1 MSLVPRRQLG
11 AHAALRGTDRRGPV
25 NRRHAAYVGVCAGL
39 GQTGPDQ
46 RGRAVTTRARRD
58 QLSST
63 AAHLTRVARPLGGSR
78 VARRLGGAAIL
89 GVLGWRL
96 GVGPSAHAV
105 GAIDARALVVAVAL
119 AALTTVCC
127 AWRWSLVAGGLGVAV
142 PLRAAIAACYRSTF
156 LNTATPGGVLG
167 DVHRGVRH
175 GRQHGD
181 TGRGVRSV
189 IWERT
194 AGQVV
199 QAVMA
204 LAALTVLPSPL
215 RPHMGWVWGAGAT
228 GALGLLLVWR
238 RTRSTSTGRRA
249 SITPRRTASIVRLVV
264 VELRAGALSRRT
276 WPLVAVASALAI
288 TGHVLTFLV
297 AARTAGATAPLGQLV
312 PLGFVVLVGMGIPMN
327 IAGWGPREGVA
338 AWVFG
343 AAGLGAQAGLSTAVV
358 YGVLVLVASL
368 PGAVVVLVTSLRR
381 GRTGVGAGA
390 PSLGPAGTSAP
401 SPAGTAAPDLGEA
414 ARA

>member
-1 MSLVPRRQLG
+1 MSLGPRRSG
-11 AHAALRGTDRRGPV
+11 GSHDALRDADRRGPV

-46 RGRAVTTRARRD
+46 RGRAVTTKARRD
-58 QLSST
+58 RLPP
-63 AAHLTRVARPLGGSR
+63 AAGHLTRVARRIGSSP
-78 VARRLGGAAIL
+78 VVRRLTGAAVL
-89 GVLGWRL
+89 GVLVWRL
-96 GVGPSAHAV
+96 GLGPSARAV

-127 AWRWSLVAGGLGVAV
+127 AWRWSLVARGLGVAV
-142 PLRAAIAACYRSTF
+142 PLRAAVAACYRSTF

-181 TGRGVRSV
+181 TSRGVRSV
-189 IWERT
+189 VWERT

-204 LAALTVLPSPL
+204 LTVLTVLPSPL
-215 RPHMGWVWGAGAT
+215 RPHMGWVWCAVAT
-228 GALGLLLVWR
+228 GLMGFLLVWR
-238 RTRSTSTGRRA
+238 RTGSTTTGRGA
-249 SITPRRTASIVRLVV
+249 SIARAWLA
-264 VELRAGALSRRT
+264 ELRQGALARRS
-276 WPLVAVASALAI
+276 WPLIAIASALAVM
-288 TGHVLTFLV
+288 GHVLTFLV
-297 AARTAGATAPLGQLV
+297 AARTAGATAPVGRLV
-312 PLGFVVLVGMGIPMN
+312 PLAFVVLVGMGVPLN

-368 PGAVVVLVTSLRR
+368 PGAAVVLVASLRR
-381 GRTGVGAGA
+381 GRTDAR
-390 PSLGPAGTSAP
+390 PATPDPVASAL
-401 SPAGTAAPDLGEA
+401 DLGEA